1 MGLLRARVGEA
12 ADWSVHTRWTSNK
25 PRSSTVR
32 SVSAQ
37 EALAASNPRDFS
49 CEAAETKRW
58 TC

>member
-12 ADWSVHTRWTSNK
+12 AFGSFRGWTSNK